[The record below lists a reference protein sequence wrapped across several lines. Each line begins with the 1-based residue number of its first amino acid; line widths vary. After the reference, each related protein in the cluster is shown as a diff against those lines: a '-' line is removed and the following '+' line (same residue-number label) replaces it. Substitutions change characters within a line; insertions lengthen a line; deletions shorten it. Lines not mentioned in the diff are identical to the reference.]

1 MTRLIAE
8 LVHVGAPSSGRDTS
22 VITEWQKNLADV
34 CSSSNPKSTSLMKRS
49 LILAHAN
56 LSMLRASYLTVG
68 LRAVGSVGPRLEE
81 GSELVSGLA
90 YNLWRNRIFRV

>member
-1 MTRLIAE
+1 
-8 LVHVGAPSSGRDTS
+8 
-22 VITEWQKNLADV
+22 
-34 CSSSNPKSTSLMKRS
+34 MKRS